1 MLSIAVELVIGFV
14 SLLLIT
20 KLLGKMTLVQITP
33 FDFISAL
40 VLGDLL
46 GNAIYDEDTG
56 PFMIIFTVGVWG
68 ALIYISEWLTQKFRG
83 TRLFLE
89 GKPSIIIYD
98 GRLDRN
104 EMKKNKLDI
113 NQLQN
118 LLRQKNTFS
127 VREVAYA
134 FLETDGTVSVLK
146 KPEYAPPTLSNLR
159 IHEKPPCISLTFISD
174 GEVDWETI
182 NSAGFDENWLNETLH
197 KHHIKNYKD
206 VFYFEWKKDE
216 GAFIEKM

>member
-1 MLSIAVELVIGFV
+1 MHWIAIDLVVGFI

-20 KLLGKMTLVQITP
+20 KLLGKVTLVQITP

-46 GNAIYDEDTG
+46 GNAVYDEDIG
-56 PFMIIFTVGVWG
+56 PLTIIFAVAVWG
-68 ALIYISEWLTQKFRG
+68 ALIYISEWITQRFRG
-83 TRLFLE
+83 SRSFLE

-98 GRLDRN
+98 GHLDRN

-127 VREVAYA
+127 IREVAYA

-159 IHEKPPCISLTFISD
+159 IHEKPPCIPFTFISD
-174 GEVDWETI
+174 GEVDWDTVKK
-182 NSAGFDENWLNETLH
+182 AGFDKNWLNESLH
-197 KHHIKNYKD
+197 KYQIKDYKD
-206 VFYFEWKKDE
+206 VFYCEWKKDE
-216 GAFIEKM
+216 GIFIEKM